1 MWILRLKGLNRK
13 GVDINWLL
21 KISISNT
28 EKEIMRTDKMIA
40 KRKMLFKEMY
50 EDQPGVF
57 V

>member
-28 EKEIMRTDKMIA
+28 EKRDHEN
-40 KRKMLFKEMY
+40 
-50 EDQPGVF
+50 
-57 V
+57 